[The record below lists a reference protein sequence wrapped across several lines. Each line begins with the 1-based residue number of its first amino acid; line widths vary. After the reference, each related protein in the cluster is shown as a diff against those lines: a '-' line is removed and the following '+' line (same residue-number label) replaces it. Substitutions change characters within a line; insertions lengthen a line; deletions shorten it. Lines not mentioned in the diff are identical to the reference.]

1 MKKMISVEVSL
12 METVKLMEVDVVGE
26 EVEEMEGVVEV
37 VVEEMVAVEETE
49 EVGVGM
55 VEAEME
61 EKEMVE
67 VETVAQMEV
76 VTMDLM
82 VAAMAEMATIGKVM
96 MEAQITMA
104 AALVYALIGQQIVLT
119 LLTRCT
125 LNHIMRR
132 DQTISTQIPLC
143 LIVLLQLMLIDML
156 VNWLRITMV

>member
-26 EVEEMEGVVEV
+26 EAEEMEGVVEV
-37 VVEEMVAVEETE
+37 VVE
-49 EVGVGM
+49 
-55 VEAEME
+55 
-61 EKEMVE
+61 EMVE